1 MVEPYVGIHVRLCQR
16 VAGVDPAGEVAAVA
30 ELRIVGANAGHVA
43 DEVGLVL
50 PHETLEV
57 AQLVADGVWDVVAGH
72 LPVVVGLHGKGGVD
86 AAELLHGENAG
97 HQQGLG
103 TGVKSVQV
111 REQLSQMFHGLP
123 AGSAVA
129 V

>member
-1 MVEPYVGIHVRLCQR
+1 MVECYVGIHVRFCQR

-30 ELRIVGANAGHVA
+30 ELRIVGADAGHVA
-43 DEVGLVL
+43 DKVGLVL
-50 PHETLEV
+50 PHEALEV
-57 AQLVADGVWDVVAGH
+57 AQLMADGVWDVVAGH
-72 LPVVVGLHGKGGVD
+72 LPVIVGLHGKGRVD
-86 AAELLHGENAG
+86 ATELLHGENAG

-111 REQLSQMFHGLP
+111 REQLSQLFHGLT